1 MMNSM
6 KEIKNEWSDTERL
19 GEERGVL
26 LQQVTYDPRRYFWR
40 LTAATWEASVWLERT
55 EGQWS

>member
-1 MMNSM
+1 M
-6 KEIKNEWSDTERL
+6 KEINQNEWSDKERL

-26 LQQVTYDPRRYFWR
+26 LQQVTSDPRCYFWTW
-40 LTAATWEASVWLERT
+40 TAAIWEASVWLERT